1 MVKYTSHKGSNVGS
15 NPTGFTMLLFLIIF
29 TLCCTTIFILVS
41 NLFKIKQDVV
51 RSISL
56 ISSIICFFISLFFWI
71 LFDRSS
77 SQYQF
82 TTYEIYTILYSESF
96 FWKIPNGVYEIIN
109 ILHFQQFIIS
119 FGIDG
124 ISLFF
129 VLLSTFITP
138 LCLLTSYK
146 RNLIFI
152 KEYCL
157 SLLLLELFLI
167 FSFVSTDL
175 IAFFIFFESILI
187 PMFFL
192 IGIWGSRE
200 RKIKASFFFFLYTL
214 FGSIF
219 LFFSILVLYYDIGTT
234 NFNILSKSQIN
245 LDKEL
250 FLWFLMYLAFS
261 IKIPTIPMHIWLPEA
276 HVEAPTAGSVILAG
290 LLLKLGGYGF
300 IRILLTVLSKSTFF
314 FLPLTDTFAIVSI
327 IYASLTTIRQIDMK
341 RIIAYSSVAH
351 MNLVVLG
358 IFSGNI
364 QGISGSIFLMIAHG
378 IVSSAL
384 FFLIGVIYDKYGT
397 RIIYYYGGLV
407 QTMPLFTLQLL
418 FFSMANIGLPGT
430 CNFIG
435 ELVVFMG
442 LIDRNIIILIISVTG
457 VVLSVLYTMFF
468 CNRLIFGNLNI
479 NYIIIYKDITFRE
492 LCIVYPLTLLTL
504 FLGFY
509 PDVIFDTILASVSMN
524 IEQQNYL

>member
-1 MVKYTSHKGSNVGS
+1 MKVQMWVQVLLGSE
-15 NPTGFTMLLFLIIF
+15 MLLSLIIF
-29 TLCCTTIFILVS
+29 ILCITINIILVG
-41 NLFKIKQDVV
+41 NLFKIRQDLVQ
-51 RSISL
+51 SISL
-56 ISSIICFFISLFFWI
+56 ISSICCFFISLFFWI
-71 LFDRSS
+71 LFDRST

-82 TTYEIYTILYSESF
+82 ALNDFYTGSLNSTLSNVLPFDF
-96 FWKIPNGVYEIIN
+96 FLSIN
-109 ILHFQQFIIS
+109 QFVIS

-129 VLLSTFITP
+129 VLLTTFITP

-146 RNLIFI
+146 KGLIRV

-157 SLLLLELFLI
+157 TLLLLELFLI
-167 FSFVSTDL
+167 FSFVAVDL

-200 RKIKASFFFFLYTL
+200 RKIRASFFFFLYTL

-219 LFFSILVLYYDIGTT
+219 LFFSIFILYYDVGTT
-234 NFNILSKSQIN
+234 NFNVLTKCQIS

-250 FLWFLMYLAFS
+250 ILWLFMYLAFS

-300 IRILLTVLSKSTFF
+300 IRVLLTVFSKSTFF
-314 FLPLTDTFAIVSI
+314 FLPLTDTFAIISI
-327 IYASLTTIRQIDMK
+327 LYASLTTIRQIDMK

-364 QGISGSIFLMIAHG
+364 QGIAGSIFLMIAHG

-384 FFLIGVIYDKYGT
+384 FFLIGVVYDKYGT

-407 QTMPLFTLQLL
+407 QTMPLFATQLL
-418 FFSMANIGLPGT
+418 FFCMANVGLPGT

-435 ELVVFMG
+435 ELIVFVG
-442 LIDRNIIILIISVTG
+442 LVERNFVILIIAVTG

-468 CNRLIFGNLNI
+468 CNRIIFGNLNV
-479 NYIIIYKDITFRE
+479 NYIFIYKDMTFRE
-492 LCIVYPLTLLTL
+492 LAITTPLVFLTL

-509 PDVIFDTILASVSMN
+509 PDVIFDTILTSVSMN
-524 IEQQNYL
+524 IEQQNFL

>member
-1 MVKYTSHKGSNVGS
+1 MGS
-15 NPTGFTMLLFLIIF
+15 NPTWFIFLMLLFII
-29 TLCCTTIFILVS
+29 IFILLSTIIIILVG
-41 NLFKIKQDVV
+41 NFFKIQQDTV

-56 ISSIICFFISLFFWI
+56 ISSNVSFFLSLFFLI

-77 SQYQF
+77 IEYQF
-82 TTYEIYTILYSESF
+82 VLNEIFINYKGLLNIYEFLP
-96 FWKIPNGVYEIIN
+96 IPNNNFFYV
-109 ILHFQQFIIS
+109 HQFIIS

-129 VLLSTFITP
+129 LLLTTFITP

-146 RNLIFI
+146 QGLIRV
-152 KEYCL
+152 KDYCL

-167 FSFVSTDL
+167 LSFIAIDL

-187 PMFFL
+187 PMFFM

-200 RKIKASFFFFLYTL
+200 RKIRASFFLFIFTL

-219 LFFSILVLYYDIGTT
+219 LFFSILLLYYDVGTT
-234 NFNILSKSQIN
+234 HFSILSKSQIAF
-245 LDKEL
+245 DKEL
-250 FLWFLMYLAFS
+250 VLWIFLYLAFS

-300 IRILLTVLSKSTFF
+300 IRILLTTFSKSTFYY
-314 FLPLTDTFAIVSI
+314 LPLVDTFAVVSI

-384 FFLIGVIYDKYGT
+384 FFLIGVVYDKYGT
-397 RIIYYYGGLV
+397 RIIYYYGGLIK
-407 QTMPLFTLQLL
+407 TMPLFGCQLL
-418 FFSMANIGLPGT
+418 FFCMANIGLPGT

-435 ELVVFMG
+435 ELIVFFG
-442 LIDRNIIILIISVTG
+442 LVDRNFIILFISITG

-468 CNRLIFGNLNI
+468 CNRIIFGNLNI
-479 NYIIIYKDITFRE
+479 KYIFLYKDMTFRE
-492 LCIVYPLTLLTL
+492 LCIIYPLTVLTL
-504 FLGFY
+504 LLGFF
-509 PDVIFDTILASVSMN
+509 PDIVFDTILTSVSMN
-524 IEQQNYL
+524 IEQQHYL

>member
-1 MVKYTSHKGSNVGS
+1 MS
-15 NPTGFTMLLFLIIF
+15 
-29 TLCCTTIFILVS
+29 IFIILVG
-41 NLFKIKQDVV
+41 NFFKIKQDYV

-56 ISSIICFFISLFFWI
+56 ITSIFCLFISNFFWI

-77 SQYQF
+77 SNYQF
-82 TTYEIYTILYSESF
+82 IFNDNHSSILKIDFFNTLILY
-96 FWKIPNGVYEIIN
+96 IY
-109 ILHFQQFIIS
+109 QFIIS

-129 VLLSTFITP
+129 VLLTTFITP

-146 RNLIFI
+146 QGLI
-152 KEYCL
+152 KVSEYCL
-157 SLLLLELFLI
+157 TLLILELFLI
-167 FSFVSTDL
+167 FSFTAIDL
-175 IAFFIFFESILI
+175 ISFFFFFESILI

-219 LFFSILVLYYDIGTT
+219 LFFSILILYYDIGTT
-234 NFNILSKSQIN
+234 NFTILSKSYIN
-245 LDKEL
+245 WEKEL
-250 FLWFLMYLAFS
+250 ILWLFMYLAFS

-300 IRILLTVLSKSTFF
+300 IRVLLTIFSKATFF
-314 FLPLTDTFAIVSI
+314 FLPLTDTFAIISI
-327 IYASLTTIRQIDMK
+327 IYASFTTIRQIDMK

-384 FFLIGVIYDKYGT
+384 FFLIGVVYDKYGT

-407 QTMPLFTLQLL
+407 QTMPLFASQLL
-418 FFSMANIGLPGT
+418 FFCMANIGLPGT

-435 ELVVFMG
+435 ELIVFVG
-442 LIDRNIIILIISVTG
+442 LVDRNFIILFVSITG
-457 VVLSVLYTMFF
+457 VILSVLYTMFF
-468 CNRLIFGNLNI
+468 CNRIIFGNLNT
-479 NYIIIYKDITFRE
+479 NYIYIYKDMTRRE
-492 LCIVYPLTLLTL
+492 LSIIFPLSCLTLL
-504 FLGFY
+504 LGFF
-509 PDVIFDTILASVSMN
+509 PDIIFDTILNSISMN
-524 IEQQNYL
+524 IEQQHYN